1 MGTIFKVFI
10 KFVTV
15 FPLFFCFG
23 SLVLGPESGGILA
36 PSPGMEP
43 AAPALKGEVLTTGP
57 PGKTNCLVWLVAP
70 GLDGAALALVVLLLF

>member
-1 MGTIFKVFI
+1 MGTGFKAFI

-23 SLVLGPESGGILA
+23 SLVLGPGAGGILA

-43 AAPALKGEVLTTGP
+43 AAPALRGEVLTTGP
-57 PGKTNCLVWLVAP
+57 PGKTSCRVWLVAP
-70 GLDGAALALVVLLLF
+70 GLDGVALALAMLLLF